1 MKQTN
6 ERKRAP
12 GGGRKTLSDQSR
24 TVPRNVT
31 MTEAQ
36 SAKFTGLG
44 GSKFSRTV
52 VDAAEVPVEGDAKVL
67 LPVSL
72 PMDLARRMD
81 LLAELRGRTLQDVM
95 VDALREY
102 LDDQG

>member
-36 SAKFTGLG
+36 SAKFL
-44 GSKFSRTV
+44 RTV
-52 VDAAEVPVEGDAKVL
+52 VDAAAVPVEGDAKVL

-81 LLAELRGRTLQDVM
+81 LLAELQGRTLQDVV

>member
-1 MKQTN
+1 M
-6 ERKRAP
+6 
-12 GGGRKTLSDQSR
+12 
-24 TVPRNVT
+24 
-31 MTEAQ
+31 
-36 SAKFTGLG
+36 
-44 GSKFSRTV
+44 
-52 VDAAEVPVEGDAKVL
+52 L